1 MGGEGGKWQEKTLER
16 YRELYPEGAID
27 REKWDQTVFL
37 VRDELRY
44 ARLDTYKAKAE
55 LADDDKRY
63 QKLSDIQR
71 PIKERISAILEPKSK
86 NTEVSPNTEKIESI
100 RANGET
106 RGEDES
112 NRDAILVNTEKNV
125 YGVFD
130 GVGHERGSAEAA
142 TRASEFIGEK
152 ISSDAKYSSVEEVQD
167 DLKRVLEDVDRE
179 LGDIGSTTASVA
191 KIWKQGDEM
200 FLVWAN
206 VGDSRVYL
214 LRDEEPNHQLIQ
226 ISTDDSGTNNAL
238 ENKQITQQQAE
249 KIDQATRK
257 SVLTKEELA
266 LFNDRNVIWDSLGG
280 GGQATIKSG
289 DIRLK
294 QGDRVA
300 LTTDGIHDNLTN
312 ADIVNSLITQQP
324 EINLIESAHSYAVQ
338 GYDRS
343 KRDDMSAVVI
353 EFPPFKDHFVDF
365 PDVEN

>member
-280 GGQATIKSG
+280 GGQATIKLG

>member
-1 MGGEGGKWQEKTLER
+1 M
-16 YRELYPEGAID
+16 
-27 REKWDQTVFL
+27 
-37 VRDELRY
+37 
-44 ARLDTYKAKAE
+44 YKAKVQLRLRDDEDKFSE
-55 LADDDKRY
+55 LSDLQQKVDDK
-63 QKLSDIQR
+63 
-71 PIKERISAILEPKSK
+71 ISSVLEPKIK

-142 TRASEFIGEK
+142 TRTSEFIGEK

-214 LRDEEPNHQLIQ
+214 LRDDEPNRQLIQ

-238 ENKQITQQQAE
+238 ENKRITQQQAE

-280 GGQATIKSG
+280 SGQAAIKSG
-289 DIRLK
+289 NIRLK

-300 LTTDGIHDNLTN
+300 LTSDGIHDNLTN

-324 EINLIESAHSYAVQ
+324 EINLIESSHSYALK

-353 EFPPFKDHFVDF
+353 EFPPFKDRFADF
-365 PDVEN
+365 PKRKK